1 MYIVLTILLAYIL
14 IVVYYIRSVQ
24 KSHELSAVQ
33 KNNYIFLLISV
44 PFLGIV
50 IYNLRPNRH

>member
-14 IVVYYIRSVQ
+14 IVVYYVRSVQ
-24 KSHELSAVQ
+24 KSQELNSVQ

-44 PFLGIV
+44 PFLGII
-50 IYNLRPNRH
+50 IYNLRTHRH

>member
-50 IYNLRPNRH
+50 IYNLRTNRH

>member
-14 IVVYYIRSVQ
+14 IVVYYVRSVQ
-24 KSHELSAVQ
+24 KSQELNSVQ

-50 IYNLRPNRH
+50 IYNLRTNRH

>member
-1 MYIVLTILLAYIL
+1 MIISLTILLAYIL
-14 IVVYYIRSVQ
+14 IVYFYVRTIQ
-24 KSHELSAVQ
+24 KSQSLSSVQ

-44 PFLGIV
+44 PFIGIL